1 VTEVPEHLLE
11 RTRQR
16 RMALGLPVSGGADA
30 PASGGAPAATATA
43 VADDAAPAVIDPAVA
58 TAIAETPTS
67 DAEVTPVSPAV
78 RAAESRRKAPWWAIT
93 ALVALPV
100 WGFFYANSL
109 ERPVSEPALI
119 AGGRELYAEK
129 GCSGCHGADGE
140 GAGAG
145 PALTEVHE
153 TFPEPE
159 RMAVWI
165 RLGTA
170 GWADTFGADTPY
182 GAQGRLIG
190 DTLGPGAQM
199 PSHGLDKLSAE
210 ELLEVVLFIRHG
222 INEDI
227 PITTGEPAEPTE
239 ADSLE
244 DYELVLLDE
253 DGLPVVDEA
262 AEFTAVAEGGEAVWE
277 EIIVADGGDLV
288 IE

>member
-16 RMALGLPVSGGADA
+16 RAALGLPVSGGGDA

-43 VADDAAPAVIDPAVA
+43 VADEAAPAVIDPAVA

-67 DAEVTPVSPAV
+67 DVVAEPASPAV
-78 RAAESRRKAPWWAIT
+78 VAAESRRKAPWWAIT
-93 ALVALPV
+93 ALVVLPL

-119 AGGRELYAEK
+119 AAGRGLFAEK
-129 GCSGCHGADGE
+129 GCSGCHGANGE

-153 TFPEPE
+153 SFPEPE
-159 RMAVWI
+159 RMAAWI

-170 GWADTFGADTPY
+170 GWADTFGADVPY
-182 GAQGRLIG
+182 GAQGRMIG
-190 DTLGPGAQM
+190 DTRGTGAQM
-199 PSHGLDKLSAE
+199 PSHGLDKLSDE
-210 ELLEVVLFIRHG
+210 ELLEVIMFVRHG
-222 INEDI
+222 INEI
-227 PITTGEPAEPTE
+227 PITAAEPAEPTE

-244 DYELVLLDE
+244 DYEIVLFGE
-253 DGLPVVDEA
+253 DGVALIDPDA
-262 AEFTAVAEGGEAVWE
+262 DFTAVADGGEAIWE